1 MVDHPFQVGG
11 YYANRIGRYEVIK
24 IDDSAGS
31 MVVRY
36 TESGEETELTIS
48 TQMRIWDNMSW
59 EQQAEEQSAAEE
71 EARYQKGY
79 GESFAGLKESDFKR
93 STEGTTWRS
102 RQGLAGR
109 VALLLAAETPYT
121 FVSWA
126 IYRWPVAF
134 MTHRDD
140 YAMAAFEMGA
150 RKAKFTVE
158 LDEQYAYYGFYIE
171 QNTGPMDHTWDW
183 PRLTTALGS
192 NPQLQTAIAQA
203 ENQHGARFIARYSRG
218 DAHFHYSNGVEMG
231 AMSLWDEERSAEK
244 SVEERADLLRTIP
257 DEHWGEIY
265 ILGVI
270 PKYEAIQAGLSVADT
285 MAGLMRA
292 LLPIYQAAVTTAS

>member
-1 MVDHPFQVGG
+1 MADHPFQVGG
-11 YYANRIGRYEVIK
+11 YYANRNDRYEVIK

-31 MVVRY
+31 MLVRY
-36 TESGEETELTIS
+36 TESGEETELTVSIQ
-48 TQMRIWDNMSW
+48 TRIWENMSW
-59 EQQAEEQSAAEE
+59 EQQAEEQSAAKE
-71 EARYQKGY
+71 EARYQRGY
-79 GESFAGLKESDFKR
+79 GQDFVGLTKSDFKR

-109 VALLLAAETPYT
+109 VALLLSAETPYT

-150 RKAKFTVE
+150 RKAKFTLE
-158 LDEQYAYYGFYIE
+158 MDEQLAYYGFYIE
-171 QNTGPMDHTWDW
+171 QNSGPMDHTWDW
-183 PRLTTALGS
+183 PRLINALENS
-192 NPQLQTAIAQA
+192 SQLQAAIAQA

-231 AMSLWDEERSAEK
+231 AMSLWNEERSAEK
-244 SVEERADLLRTIP
+244 SVGERLDLLRSIP

-265 ILGVI
+265 ITGAI
-270 PKYEAIQAGLSVADT
+270 PKYAAIQAGFSVADK
-285 MAGLMRA
+285 MAGLMRT
-292 LLPIYQAAVTTAS
+292 LLPIYRASVTAAP